1 MLGKVATQKL
11 RIKDIDTNLRLA
23 KNLQIVSIDYLVED
37 ADVEEIFKSAKKK
50 NLAEV
55 NKIAPIIAGIAR
67 GVGMAAQ
74 MGAKAVGA
82 AAKAGAKAGK
92 TAAKV
97 GKEAV
102 KTGVN
107 AAQDAVEAGSDVVSH
122 ANQTIDQSQ
131 PQDGLDQLNKS
142 LDDFLLNK
150 GIIDNAAKRYNEMK
164 DTYSKYNK
172 THNFPGKAFMESNPE
187 TPGARTL
194 SGGMQMGRGAV
205 RLFRAGKK
213 KLAGDKKS
221 SEGKTFDQMKDI
233 GSEETAVTKE
243 PKSTKSNFQ
252 AKTAD
257 PDKMKSEA
265 KKIRRDAFNNKMEFK
280 EQPKE
285 TPKGFASKM
294 NEQFAAKPMTPNQ
307 TTIDSF
313 NKPKQTNRKGGFS
326 AGLNER
332 FGYKSNKPMGEDI
345 GIDVVKSKKKLK
357 KH

>member
-1 MLGKVATQKL
+1 M
-11 RIKDIDTNLRLA
+11 
-23 KNLQIVSIDYLVED
+23 
-37 ADVEEIFKSAKKK
+37 
-50 NLAEV
+50 

-74 MGAKAVGA
+74 MGAKAIGA

-131 PQDGLDQLNKS
+131 PGVTNSSPSLSADVKNQKQSQDGLDQLNKS

-172 THNFPGKAFMESNPE
+172 THNFPGKSFIESNPE

-194 SGGMQMGRGAV
+194 SGALQMGRGAI
-205 RLFRAGKK
+205 RLGRAGKK
-213 KLAGDKKS
+213 KLAGDKKTVGQP
-221 SEGKTFDQMKDI
+221 EKVQ
-233 GSEETAVTKE
+233 TKAQPQKPAEE
-243 PKSTKSNFQ
+243 PKKVNESAETSETVGTVPENLNTVTTPVNTNIKIG
-252 AKTAD
+252 AGT
-257 PDKMKSEA
+257 DKIKA
-265 KKIRRDAFNNKMEFK
+265 V
-280 EQPKE
+280 
-285 TPKGFASKM
+285 
-294 NEQFAAKPMTPNQ
+294 
-307 TTIDSF
+307 
-313 NKPKQTNRKGGFS
+313 KPKTMKTDPTGSTASFS
-326 AGLNER
+326 FEAND
-332 FGYKSNKPMGEDI
+332 SI
-345 GIDVVKSKKKLK
+345 I
-357 KH
+357 